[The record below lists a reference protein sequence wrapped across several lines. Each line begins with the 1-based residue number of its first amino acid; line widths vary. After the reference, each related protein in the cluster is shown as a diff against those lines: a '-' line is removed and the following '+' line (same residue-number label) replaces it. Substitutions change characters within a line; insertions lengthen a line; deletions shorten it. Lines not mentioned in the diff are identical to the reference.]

1 MPGNFTAPSGPV
13 LHWIFK
19 TASGGTDGVLVI
31 EQTAFNAM
39 RTAMTELKAEKH
51 ELTVMQGSTVSVPV
65 KLSLPLA
72 DGVLLQFPTKKVEK
86 KKKKKRKKTRERTK
100 PNGKSNGKKSNGA
113 AHSKRPSSLRART
126 RDT

>member
-72 DGVLLQFPTKKVEK
+72 DGVLLQFPTKKVRE
-86 KKKKKRKKTRERTK
+86 KRKKPREESK
-100 PNGKSNGKKSNGA
+100 PNGKPNGKKANGA
-113 AHSKRPSSLRART
+113 AHSKRPPSLRTRT
-126 RDT
+126 RTA